1 MKLAVTFIPEQLYQ
15 LFVFQTEKAI
25 EFRKNIRS
33 YNSMFSFT
41 SFGVRDKDL
50 AFLRQGIY
58 TFRALWQKYHDLPT
72 LVSKENNPYYFQ
84 LYFYDTGNEL
94 QNRMR
99 TQYN

>member
-41 SFGVRDKDL
+41 FFGISLDKDL
-50 AFLRQGIY
+50 AFLRQCIY
-58 TFRALWQKYHDLPT
+58 TFRAYRQIYYDLPA
-72 LVSKENNPYYFQ
+72 LVLEENSSCYFQ
-84 LYFYDTGNEL
+84 LYFDDIGNEL
-94 QNRMR
+94 
-99 TQYN
+99 